1 MQINPIPNPNINMVA
16 KNALVS
22 QPSDS
27 ALRSAQAIPKI
38 FYSRWGFGVID
49 FSSSPLGPGTMP
61 DCQVG
66 GVNPNLIILIII
78 ITIIIITII

>member
-1 MQINPIPNPNINMVA
+1 MVA

-22 QPSDS
+22 QPFDS
-27 ALRSAQAIPKI
+27 ALRSAQAIPKV

-49 FSSSPLGPGTMP
+49 FSSSTLGPGTMP

-66 GVNPNLIILIII
+66 GVNPNFNNYNYNI
-78 ITIIIITII
+78 